1 MKSLIIFLS
10 LSFLLTLN
18 ACSMMGTSASNSDI
32 TFKTDVDPKANFKGY
47 KSYAW
52 IGSASILNDP
62 NNQWKAP
69 GFDANAEIKFLIDK
83 NLRDKGLTESSQNPD
98 TLIGYA
104 LGINM
109 TNLNYKENP
118 DKSFK
123 TLEAAPKGALVI
135 IMVDAKTGI
144 VIWASSA
151 KADIQG
157 NTGEAAKSRLSFAV
171 KSMLDSLP
179 K

>member
-1 MKSLIIFLS
+1 MKSLITLLS
-10 LSFLLTLN
+10 LFFLLTLS
-18 ACSMMGTSASNSDI
+18 ACSMMGTSASTSDI

-47 KSYAW
+47 KTYAW

-62 NNQWKAP
+62 DNQWKAP
-69 GFDANAEIKFLIDK
+69 GFDSNAEIKFLIDK
-83 NLRDKGLTESSQNPD
+83 NLRDKNMSEAVQNPD

-109 TNLNYKENP
+109 TNLDYKENT
-118 DKSFK
+118 DKTFK

-135 IMVDAKTGI
+135 IMVDAKTGV
-144 VIWASSA
+144 VIWASAA

-157 NTGEAAKSRLSFAV
+157 NTGEAAKSRLAFAV
-171 KSMLDSLP
+171 KSMLSSLP